1 MNQRR
6 CKINVKDGSE
16 EHKMDKQ
23 SQSKKQQHIHTGLPA
38 REVEAVFD
46 TNNDLDLENMK
57 DKNYGHI
64 LFFLV

>member
-38 REVEAVFD
+38 REAETD
-46 TNNDLDLENMK
+46 TPDEDLSSL
-57 DKNYGHI
+57 
-64 LFFLV
+64 

>member
-23 SQSKKQQHIHTGLPA
+23 SQSKKQQHIHNGLL
-38 REVEAVFD
+38 EAVFD
-46 TNNDLDLENMK
+46 TNNDLELENMK
-57 DKNYGHI
+57 DENYGHI